1 MNFLL
6 LLIFSFRISSTKCVN
21 YERPQVPPHLRIL
34 DEKSEPINPSFPV
47 TFYKNA
53 YVDFRTSP
61 PRLRIFALAG
71 CLLENQYDVFWKGV
85 RSPKVL
91 KIFGDAHKANCRDS
105 SGISA
110 TPCFYVANT
119 FVANLTSSGE
129 LEKDCHPHGP
139 SKTEP
144 RSEKN

>member
-6 LLIFSFRISSTKCVN
+6 LLILSFRISFTKCVN
-21 YERPQVPPHLRIL
+21 YELPQVPPHLRIL
-34 DEKSEPINPSFPV
+34 DEKSEPINSSFPV
-47 TFYKNA
+47 TFYKDA

-61 PRLRIFALAG
+61 PRLRIFTLAG
-71 CLLENQYDVFWKGV
+71 CLLENQYLEVDVFSKGV

-129 LEKDCHPHGP
+129 LEKVWWHRK
-139 SKTEP
+139 SKKI
-144 RSEKN
+144 RS